1 MRLTIKYNLFFAC
14 FGSILL
20 FSCKKWDEHNK
31 ATTPSSN
38 QTLFQEISKRQNLS
52 TFSEYL
58 AKTGLDKLLAS
69 SKTFTV
75 WAPTNDAFQ
84 SLDPSIVS
92 DSAKLRAFLSN
103 HIAYQS
109 YYTSMAQTTIRVPL
123 LNGKREDFL
132 NKKFG
137 DATITE
143 ADFSAKNGVLHLID
157 KAVPPAE
164 SAWEL
169 VNNTTAQ
176 YKQSAFIALQNYT
189 YQDPNLAIIDS
200 ISSTTGL
207 PVYRPGTGLVT
218 ANRFNNTVYDLKNE
232 DRQYTLFI
240 LTDAAL
246 QTEVDS
252 LKQFYKT
259 GSADSTNDLAT
270 MKVLQD
276 VIVDSLYTID
286 QLPSVL
292 TSKFAVPIRINKNDI
307 AQTIPLSNGV
317 AYVMNKLDFLT
328 QEKIQNVVI
337 QGENPRG
344 FFQPDGTPADV
355 RSTTFYRVRQ
365 DPGTGQIFNDIS
377 LYNHGVSQLNILY
390 QAFNLPST
398 KYKVYWRAVNDT
410 ISVNG
415 TVNPLAYS
423 QRLAMGTNASSTF
436 GYKTV
441 EPNDYSEVYLGE
453 YTQDAYGT
461 LDMFLTAAKSTSA
474 AANRLT
480 LDYIRLEPE
489 F

>member
-1 MRLTIKYNLFFAC
+1 MRFTIKHSLVFVSFAL
-14 FGSILL
+14 ITLAA
-20 FSCKKWDEHNK
+20 CKKWDEHNK
-31 ATTPSSN
+31 AVTPSSN
-38 QTLFQEISKRQNLS
+38 ETLFQEISKQQNLS
-52 TFSEYL
+52 RFSEYL

-75 WAPTNDAFQ
+75 WAPTNDALQ

-92 DSAKLRAFLSN
+92 DTAKLRAFLSN
-103 HIAYQS
+103 HISYQS
-109 YYTSMAQTTIRVPL
+109 YYTSMAQTNIRVPL

-143 ADFSAKNGVLHLID
+143 ADLSAKNGVLHLID
-157 KAVPPAE
+157 RAVPPAE

-176 YKQSAFIALQNYT
+176 YKQSAFIASQNYT

-200 ISSTTGL
+200 ISSATGL

-232 DRQYTLFI
+232 DKQYTFFI
-240 LTDAAL
+240 LNDNAL
-246 QTEVDS
+246 KTEVDS
-252 LKQFYKT
+252 LAAFYKT
-259 GSADSTNDLAT
+259 GSVDSTNDLAT

-292 TSKFAVPIRINKNDI
+292 ISKFGVPIRINKNDI
-307 AQTIPLSNGV
+307 GQTIRLSNGV
-317 AYVMNKLDFLT
+317 AYVMNKLDFVT
-328 QEKIQNVVI
+328 KEKIQNIVI

-344 FFQPDGTPADV
+344 FFRPDGTPVDV
-355 RSTTFYRVRQ
+355 RSTTFYRLRR
-365 DPGTGQIFNDIS
+365 DPNTGQLFNDIS
-377 LYNHGVSQLNILY
+377 LYNHGQSELNILY
-390 QAFNLPST
+390 QAFNLPSA

-415 TVNPLAYS
+415 AVDPIAYS
-423 QRLAMGTNASSTF
+423 QKLAMGTRTSSTF
-436 GYKTV
+436 GYKSV
-441 EPNDYSEVYLGE
+441 APNDYSEVYLGE

-461 LDMFLTAAKSTSA
+461 LDIFLTAAKSTSA